1 MELVALVF
9 ASVLVAGVA
18 IIVVCCRR
26 MYYCTVIC
34 LIWFTI
40 HFVVLNVN
48 CQKVIKNNDN
58 YIIHKINH
66 NPHSTKQMNPEPN
79 PNPEPESNPNEPES
93 NPNPNPNPNP
103 NAFLPPHLQHLRN
116 LQGDELKAAI
126 QKEFHEQAIAFIV
139 RQTDYTEEV
148 AAERLG
154 ELKDPVKVV
163 QSYLG
168 ANVNVEEVK
177 EPEYKSKN
185 QIKYGE
191 IRKLMDAGAR
201 QYTAQKELNERRK
214 KYQEHMQQLQEQRKL
229 AQQSHQEQAQQD
241 PQV

>member
-1 MELVALVF
+1 
-9 ASVLVAGVA
+9 
-18 IIVVCCRR
+18 
-26 MYYCTVIC
+26 
-34 LIWFTI
+34 
-40 HFVVLNVN
+40 
-48 CQKVIKNNDN
+48 
-58 YIIHKINH
+58 
-66 NPHSTKQMNPEPN
+66 MNPEPN

-93 NPNPNPNPNP
+93 NPNPNPNPN
-103 NAFLPPHLQHLRN
+103 AFLPPHLQHLRH
-116 LQGDELKAAI
+116 LQGDELKAAV

-214 KYQEHMQQLQEQRKL
+214 KYQEHMQQLQEQR
-229 AQQSHQEQAQQD
+229 
-241 PQV
+241 